1 MENEKLVMIPGPTPV
16 KESIQR
22 EMGRKTAAFK
32 DPEFVEDYL
41 QVLDDLKEL
50 WQTEGEV
57 FVIPGSGT
65 VAMEMAVSNVIAPDE
80 KVLIVSHGYFG
91 DRFVEIAERKSY
103 RKEVLQSE
111 WGTVVAPEKIE
122 SRLLND
128 DFRAVLVTHVDTSTG
143 VKAPIK
149 EIGEIVGAMDDT
161 LFIVDGVCST
171 AAEREYIDPMNI
183 DILLTGSQ
191 KAFGVPPGLAILW
204 AGPRAMKRREELGQ
218 IREYYVDFEKWLPIM
233 HDPTNYFST
242 PAVNLVWA
250 LQESLRLIKE
260 EGLEE
265 RFKRH
270 RRDADAIQTA
280 LKEIGFEILAEPER
294 RAATLSNVIYPEG
307 IEDEEFRS
315 ILREEGVV
323 VAGGLGDYAGKLFR
337 LGHMGN
343 IDSHIITSTI
353 SAIERS
359 LVRCGFDHDPGRGV
373 AAYLQRSMRK

>member
-65 VAMEMAVSNVIAPDE
+65 VAMEMAVSNIIAPDE